1 MDKNVKTRTFK
12 DINDEYTKLFKDMNI
27 PRTVRRLTECVAVSD
42 GTSYTPQDIF
52 QDKFIDKELL
62 FFVNFKPEFAIDDTE
77 EEKSLRAVTF
87 ETKIRE
93 ARLSYLKL
101 VIPDNFLKGSK
112 HSGYIVWADTLF
124 TEDELFKIV
133 EGWAKTFNGI
143 EVTAFRR
150 K

>member
-1 MDKNVKTRTFK
+1 MDKTVKTRTFK

-27 PRTVRRLTECVAVSD
+27 PRTVRRLSECVEVTD
-42 GTSYTPQDIF
+42 GTGYTPQDIF
-52 QDKFIDKELL
+52 QDKFIAKELM

-77 EEKSLRAVTF
+77 EEKSLIAVTF

-93 ARLSYLKL
+93 ASLSYLKL
-101 VIPDNFLKGSK
+101 VISDNFLKGSK
-112 HSGYIVWADTLF
+112 HAGYIVWADSLL

-133 EGWAKTFNGI
+133 EEWENTFNGI

>member
-27 PRTVRRLTECVAVSD
+27 PKTVRHLAECVDVSD
-42 GTSYTPQDIF
+42 GTGYTPQDIF

-62 FFVNFKPEFAIDDTE
+62 FFVDFKPECAIDDTE

-93 ARLSYLKL
+93 ASLSYLEL
-101 VIPDNFLKGSK
+101 VISDNFLKGSN
-112 HSGYIVWADTLF
+112 HAGYLVWADTLL

-133 EGWAKTFNGI
+133 EEWENTFNGI

>member
-1 MDKNVKTRTFK
+1 MDKTVKTRTFK

-27 PRTVRRLTECVAVSD
+27 PRTVRRLSECVEVTD

-77 EEKSLRAVTF
+77 EEKNLRALTF

-93 ARLSYLKL
+93 AGLSYLKL
-101 VIPDNFLKGSK
+101 VIQ
-112 HSGYIVWADTLF
+112 T
-124 TEDELFKIV
+124 
-133 EGWAKTFNGI
+133 TF
-143 EVTAFRR
+143 
-150 K
+150 

>member
-62 FFVNFKPEFAIDDTE
+62 FFVNFKPEFAIDETE

>member
-1 MDKNVKTRTFK
+1 M
-12 DINDEYTKLFKDMNI
+12 
-27 PRTVRRLTECVAVSD
+27 
-42 GTSYTPQDIF
+42 
-52 QDKFIDKELL
+52 

-77 EEKSLRAVTF
+77 EEKNLRALTF
-87 ETKIRE
+87 ETKILE
-93 ARLSYLKL
+93 AGLSYLKL

>member
-42 GTSYTPQDIF
+42 GTGCTPQDIF

>member
-52 QDKFIDKELL
+52 QDRFIDKVLL

-124 TEDELFKIV
+124 TEDELFKIL